1 MTIKQPDSTQI
12 PQLWDLWREA
22 FGDSGEFL
30 NAFFE
35 TAFSPERCL
44 CATGNGQVIAAVYWF
59 DCELRGKKIA
69 YLYALATAI
78 NHRGHGIAHILM
90 EQVHSRLCEQGYEGV
105 ILVPGQ
111 EKLFAFYES
120 MGYRTCTRMGELV
133 CSGAPEDVQLRRVT
147 PEEYAK
153 ERRALFSLIEP
164 GGVLQEGENLAFLA
178 TQAELYIGQNCLLA
192 AVPDGNTLRGLELLG
207 DHQTAPAIV
216 QTLGYAMGYFR
227 IRGQSKPFAMYRPL
241 GSSTLA
247 APTYFGLAFD

>member
-1 MTIKQPDSTQI
+1 MTIDKPTDRQVS
-12 PQLWDLWREA
+12 QLWDLWREA

-30 NAFFE
+30 NDFFE

-44 CATGNGQVIAAVYWF
+44 CATGDGRVVAAVYWF

-69 YLYALATAI
+69 YLYALATAMS
-78 NHRGHGIAHILM
+78 HRGHGIAHILM
-90 EQVHSRLCEQGYEGV
+90 ERVHSLLTQQGYEGV
-105 ILVPGQ
+105 ILVPGK
-111 EKLFAFYES
+111 ETLFSFYES
-120 MGYRTCTRMGELV
+120 MGYRTCTRVGELV

-147 PEEYAK
+147 PAEYAK

-192 AVPDGNTLRGLELLG
+192 AIRDGNTLIGLELLG
-207 DHQTAPAIV
+207 DHQLAPGIV
-216 QTLGYAMGYFR
+216 QTLGYAMGCFR
-227 IRGQSKPFAMYRPL
+227 IRGQRKPFAMYLPL
-241 GSSTLA
+241 GGSSLA